1 MKKARESGALEHA
14 LIENIQRKDLNHIEE
29 ALCIQRLI
37 DECQMSL
44 QAAANAVGRSSS
56 ATSNLLQLLKLS
68 QPVQAMFMAG
78 DLEIGH
84 ARVLLPL
91 EETTQIAV
99 ANKIIQGGLSVR
111 AAEKLVKSELTPIV
125 KQEHK

>member
-1 MKKARESGALEHA
+1 
-14 LIENIQRKDLNHIEE
+14 
-29 ALCIQRLI
+29 
-37 DECQMSL
+37 
-44 QAAANAVGRSSS
+44 
-56 ATSNLLQLLKLS
+56 
-68 QPVQAMFMAG
+68 MFMAG